1 MCVSGTMR
9 GCGLDVEASAERPN
23 AEYTWYKLNEW
34 MQVEVL
40 QEFGAFMEEQP
51 WFRFPFFGHL
61 RGACRPARRQCSAR
75 SLSLAWLLGRS
86 HPPPRPDSRPHA
98 TLGGGS
104 LL

>member
-61 RGACRPARRQCSAR
+61 RGASARPAAR
-75 SLSLAWLLGRS
+75 ALSPQHL
-86 HPPPRPDSRPHA
+86 P
-98 TLGGGS
+98 
-104 LL
+104 